1 MSRIQ
6 KVLLAIVYLICL
18 ILILY
23 IFFNFFDFRQLNDYS
38 YIKDRTEILINFKNK
53 NFYLFVFLGIIFSI
67 IWILLLGFATPLAII
82 AGFIFGKYVGT
93 VISIFSF
100 TVGCTL
106 LYMFANFYFKDI
118 VLKYLNKRLE
128 KFKHFFKKNEF
139 LYFMLFRFAGGV
151 GLPFALQNVLPVLF
165 DMKIKNYFYAT
176 LFGLVPTIFVLNSLG
191 SGIENIVQKD
201 INPSFFEIIS
211 DPNIYSPILGFLL
224 ILLLSYFIKKK
235 LFKK

>member
-18 ILILY
+18 VLILY

-93 VISIFSF
+93 VITIFSF
-100 TVGCTL
+100 TIGCTL

-118 VLKYLNKRLE
+118 VLKHLSKKLE
-128 KFKHFFKKNEF
+128 KFKHFFKKDEIVFYKNINDLAKKITKFSIDDKKRMQIAKNGRDKYFKYFNSTIIAEF
-139 LYFMLFRFAGGV
+139 II
-151 GLPFALQNVLPVLF
+151 N
-165 DMKIKNYFYAT
+165 KT
-176 LFGLVPTIFVLNSLG
+176 FGFKKKYYW
-191 SGIENIVQKD
+191 ENI
-201 INPSFFEIIS
+201 
-211 DPNIYSPILGFLL
+211 Y
-224 ILLLSYFIKKK
+224 
-235 LFKK
+235 

>member
-1 MSRIQ
+1 
-6 KVLLAIVYLICL
+6 
-18 ILILY
+18 
-23 IFFNFFDFRQLNDYS
+23 
-38 YIKDRTEILINFKNK
+38 
-53 NFYLFVFLGIIFSI
+53 
-67 IWILLLGFATPLAII
+67 
-82 AGFIFGKYVGT
+82 
-93 VISIFSF
+93 
-100 TVGCTL
+100 
-106 LYMFANFYFKDI
+106 
-118 VLKYLNKRLE
+118 
-128 KFKHFFKKNEF
+128 
-139 LYFMLFRFAGGV
+139 MLFRFAGGV